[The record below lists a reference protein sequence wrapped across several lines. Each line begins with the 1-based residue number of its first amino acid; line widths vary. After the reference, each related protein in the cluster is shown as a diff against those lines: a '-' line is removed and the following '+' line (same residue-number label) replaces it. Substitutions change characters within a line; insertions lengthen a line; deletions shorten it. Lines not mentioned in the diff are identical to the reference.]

1 VTESPKRLLR
11 LRLRLH
17 NLKEVERWVLSLGA
31 HATVVRPCAMKKRLA
46 KVGGAFAKR
55 YASEL

>member
-1 VTESPKRLLR
+1 LLR